1 MIAHEARQWINSVG
15 WKTHLKSEIHVRAL
29 KHEED
34 TLERASQINRAT
46 EAALADDIQNTR
58 TDFALLT
65 ATSSSFTH
73 APPKQTPIVSA
84 NEQAM
89 WESLD
94 MEDITFS
101 AGLAPDDTT
110 DRRRVERELKDAD
123 MWDGM
128 NLLGG
133 FSDDN
138 PIFDDQED
146 EVLAE
151 ALRNAGEQYLMPI
164 SFPHPP
170 IRDMPTELQYPD
182 TADVQEQEMG
192 DSSRDADHDW
202 FPYNT
207 KTVSTGCNTIFSV
220 L

>member
-1 MIAHEARQWINSVG
+1 
-15 WKTHLKSEIHVRAL
+15 
-29 KHEED
+29 
-34 TLERASQINRAT
+34 
-46 EAALADDIQNTR
+46 
-58 TDFALLT
+58 
-65 ATSSSFTH
+65 
-73 APPKQTPIVSA
+73 
-84 NEQAM
+84 
-89 WESLD
+89 
-94 MEDITFS
+94 
-101 AGLAPDDTT
+101 
-110 DRRRVERELKDAD
+110 

-128 NLLGG
+128 NLGG

-164 SFPHPP
+164 SFPHPL

-192 DSSRDADHDW
+192 DSSRDADRDW